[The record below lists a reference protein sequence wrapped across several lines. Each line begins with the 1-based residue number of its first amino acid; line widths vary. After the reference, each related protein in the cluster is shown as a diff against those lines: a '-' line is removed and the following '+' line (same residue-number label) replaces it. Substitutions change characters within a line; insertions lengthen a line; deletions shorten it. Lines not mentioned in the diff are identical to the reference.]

1 MKRQKSVIF
10 WTIRIAAFL
19 IFLPIQAL
27 GSTITYQYD
36 AAGRLTGADYGAGK
50 SIAYTYDNNGNLL
63 TRKVAV
69 STTQYVSSDGTCGG
83 NSPCHLSVQDAING
97 SETGAVI
104 MIAEGTYRESIALNE
119 PKSLILQGGW
129 DASFKT
135 QTSNKTFI
143 TAPKPS
149 QGSITVQ
156 MATIKDL

>member
-10 WTIRIAAFL
+10 WTIRISAFL

-50 SIAYTYDNNGNLL
+50 SIAYSYDNNGNLL

-69 STTQYVSSDGTCGG
+69 SATQYVSGDGTCGG
-83 NSPCHLSVQDAING
+83 NNPCHLSVQDAING

-104 MIAEGTYRESIALNE
+104 MIAEGTYRESITLNE
-119 PKSLILQGGW
+119 PKSLILQGRW
-129 DASFKT
+129 DASLKHKL
-135 QTSNKTFI
+135 QTKRS
-143 TAPKPS
+143 
-149 QGSITVQ
+149 
-156 MATIKDL
+156 